1 MEMVAF
7 CKSRSSEIIPNKKGL
22 SGLKLNQPMIN
33 QIKHIAVCAFVGVAL
48 SSNAAIVTVD
58 PGSLTLGYMNWAPTA
73 YTLANFPGG
82 GGTGGSPWGLADL
95 QASFSGSQLTLAPN
109 INAYATG
116 NAYWTNPDGT
126 GANQMDASIYA
137 ETTGTYVST
146 TLTFT
151 FDVFA
156 NTLVSPYTSTAFIK
170 EFAPD
175 YSSFTVSSVALTP
188 GIGSVSLAISGNA
201 ADHVQWGFETF
212 GPDANPSGA
221 GALGSVIV
229 NPAAVPEPTTLALA
243 GIGGAALLT
252 MIRRRSRK

>member
-1 MEMVAF
+1 MM
-7 CKSRSSEIIPNKKGL
+7 NL
-22 SGLKLNQPMIN
+22 
-33 QIKHIAVCAFVGVAL
+33 IKHIAVCTFVGAAL
-48 SSNAAIVTVD
+48 SSNATTVTVD
-58 PGSLTLGYMNWAPTA
+58 SGILTLGYMNWTPTA
-73 YTLANFPGG
+73 YTLANYPGG
-82 GGTGGSPWGLADL
+82 GGTGGGSWGLADL
-95 QASFSGSQLTLAPN
+95 QAGFSGNQLTLAPT
-109 INAYATG
+109 INAYAAG

-137 ETTGTYVST
+137 ENTGTYVST

-175 YSSFTVSSVALTP
+175 YSSFTISSVALTP

-212 GPDANPSGA
+212 GPDANPVGA
-221 GALGSVIV
+221 EALGSVII
-229 NPAAVPEPTTLALA
+229 NPVAVPEPTTLALA
-243 GIGGAALLT
+243 GLGGTALLT
-252 MIRRRSRK
+252 MIRRRNGK